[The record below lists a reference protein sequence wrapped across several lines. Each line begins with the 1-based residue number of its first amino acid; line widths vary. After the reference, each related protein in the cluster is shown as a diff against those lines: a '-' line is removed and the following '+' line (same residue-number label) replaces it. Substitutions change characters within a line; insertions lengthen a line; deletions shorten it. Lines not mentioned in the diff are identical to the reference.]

1 MVQKTPTKGA
11 GYKTVQLPKESAVM
25 MDKIIEAQPEFA
37 YRSHA
42 ELVMDLIRRKYGEIT
57 KPCSLPT
64 FYKTKS
70 VREIIILFAEI
81 IHKNLSLKRIYQFK
95 ELMRKL
101 LFIFSSKLEYLLLSL
116 PISIP
121 NIWTLLY
128 FLYNFPINS
137 ELNVLGAPIDN
148 AKSFL
153 LKNYFLLL

>member
-1 MVQKTPTKGA
+1 MKPIR
-11 GYKTVQLPKESAVM
+11 
-25 MDKIIEAQPEFA
+25 KIILP
-37 YRSHA
+37 
-42 ELVMDLIRRKYGEIT
+42 LVD
-57 KPCSLPT
+57 
-64 FYKTKS
+64 
-70 VREIIILFAEI
+70 IICNNIALKHI
-81 IHKNLSLKRIYQFK
+81 IQFK
-95 ELMRKL
+95 ELMVKL